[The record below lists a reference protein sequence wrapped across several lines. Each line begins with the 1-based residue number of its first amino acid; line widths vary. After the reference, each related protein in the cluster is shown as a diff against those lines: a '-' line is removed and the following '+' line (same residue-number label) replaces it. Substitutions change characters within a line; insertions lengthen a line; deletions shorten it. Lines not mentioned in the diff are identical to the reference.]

1 MRRDFEQFARR
12 MRLIYFFTGKTEN
25 HILFMLNQ
33 LGCPR
38 FNTLLLLRATSL
50 YSSWKIAKLTLI
62 FKKDDATEIGNYRP
76 ISLLSIPNKII
87 ESEVVHVFER
97 HWLASDRLCAY
108 RQGYSTEPLLVHR
121 TKTFRKA
128 VDSGLISY
136 HAWTRQ
142 TKYSRP
148 RCNSITES
156 TSKRQWWNPRK
167 KRLMTSLADYTEA
180 SKLTTWLRNGRSKLP
195 FRLEYQYSTH
205 LQKSTNL
212 NR

>member
-1 MRRDFEQFARR
+1 
-12 MRLIYFFTGKTEN
+12 
-25 HILFMLNQ
+25 MLKQ

-50 YSSWKIAKLTLI
+50 YSSWKIAKLTPI

-87 ESEVVHVFER
+87 ESEVVHVFKR

-121 TKTFRKA
+121 KETLRKA

-136 HAWTRQ
+136 HA
-142 TKYSRP
+142 
-148 RCNSITES
+148 
-156 TSKRQWWNPRK
+156 
-167 KRLMTSLADYTEA
+167 
-180 SKLTTWLRNGRSKLP
+180 
-195 FRLEYQYSTH
+195 
-205 LQKSTNL
+205 
-212 NR
+212 